1 MEMVLMSDKYFLGLD
16 YGTQSLRC
24 GIFDT
29 RGNLI
34 ATSEKTHDT
43 YYPQPGWALQRPS
56 DWIEGLHAVIADC
69 HETAGSDIFN
79 RICGLSVC
87 STSSTVLAIGQDDM
101 PLEDAI
107 LWMDVRAKDEAT
119 QINQTKHE
127 VLQHCGGEVSVE
139 WIVPK
144 MMWLRN
150 HNPKVFEQSKLIV
163 EQQDYINH
171 YLTGRWC
178 SALNQATCKSHY
190 VKEMGGFNR
199 EFFHGMGFNEFF
211 DKANL
216 DIVQQGDEIGTLR
229 DTLCRQFHIRSDVR
243 VYQGCLDAYTNMLG
257 LGVCNSGE
265 TGIVMGSS
273 FVHLALV
280 DKPVFQDGIWGPYRD
295 ALIPGLTCLEGGQ
308 ISAASITKWFL
319 REFGVSGDNPYD
331 TMAEE
336 ASKVPIGSDGL
347 ITLDF
352 FQGNRTPYK
361 DPMAKG
367 VIYGLS
373 FSHTRG
379 HIYRS
384 ILECVAFGT
393 RNVFDA
399 IEGGT
404 QSIHEIRGC
413 GGVTLNKLWLQ
424 IIADVTEKPIIL
436 TKCSDKAGVLGGAIT
451 AAVGHGVFASFAEA
465 CDNMVLTTNEIEP
478 SQSATNAYMEY
489 YEQYKELYKN
499 LKDMMHN

>member
-1 MEMVLMSDKYFLGLD
+1 MTDMYFMGLD

-29 RGNLI
+29 KGTTI
-34 ATSEKTHDT
+34 ATCEKSHETFF
-43 YYPQPGWALQRPS
+43 PQSGRALQRPA
-56 DWIEGLHAVIADC
+56 DWINGLHAVVSECFEIAGAHVFD
-69 HETAGSDIFN
+69 
-79 RICGLSVC
+79 RICGISVC
-87 STSSTVLAIGQDDM
+87 STSSTVLAIGQDDV

-107 LWMDVRAKDEAT
+107 LWMDVRAVDEAA
-119 QINQTKHE
+119 QINKTNHE
-127 VLQHCGGEVSVE
+127 VLKHCGGEASVE

-150 HNPKVFEQSKLIV
+150 HSPQVFEQSKLIV

-178 SALNQATCKSHY
+178 AALNQATCKSHY
-190 VKEMGGFNR
+190 VEELDGYNK
-199 EFFHGMGFNEFF
+199 EFFHAIGFDEFF
-211 DKANL
+211 DKANP
-216 DIVQQGDEIGTLR
+216 DVVQQGVNIGTLR
-229 DTLCRQFHIRSDVR
+229 DTLCKQFRLPPDVK

-257 LGVCNSGE
+257 LGVCKAGE

-280 DKPVFQDGIWGPYRD
+280 EEPVFQEGIWGPYKN
-295 ALIPGLTCLEGGQ
+295 ALVPGLTCLEGGQ

-319 REFGVSGDNPYD
+319 NEFDVKGDNPYG

-336 ASKVPIGSDGL
+336 AANVPIGSDGL

-367 VIYGLS
+367 VIYGLTL
-373 FSHTRG
+373 SHTRG

-384 ILECVAFGT
+384 ILESIAFGT
-393 RNVFDA
+393 RNVFEA
-399 IEGGT
+399 IEGGE
-404 QSIHEIRGC
+404 SKIREIRGC
-413 GGVTLNKLWLQ
+413 GGVTLNKMWLQ
-424 IIADVTEKPIIL
+424 IIADVTEKPIVL
-436 TKCSDKAGVLGGAIT
+436 TENSDKAGVLGSAIT
-451 AAVGHGVFASFAEA
+451 AAVGFGAFSNFADA
-465 CDNMVLTTNEIEP
+465 CEHMVITTNVITP
-478 SQSATNAYMEY
+478 SKDATEAYMKY
-489 YEQYKELYKN
+489 YEQYKMLYEH
-499 LKDMMHN
+499 LKDMMRS